1 MFWVEIVIKIH
12 NSKTVTDK
20 QTYWVSHSN
29 SGTFLQP
36 EMLFNTDFRFPQF
49 KKKSI
54 EKHINSSSTVPKD
67 GLNSPP
73 LKRKLSITKA
83 TSSEMDIFFE
93 NLMKSDKEPTIL
105 RILPGYVEKIRPK
118 SLETPCN
125 SLKNLYSDS
134 FLNTPLQYLQKCNG
148 IFESISIS
156 HDKALNIQS
165 QTRSQSKS
173 QKWYEQIYIYH
184 LYH

>member
-73 LKRKLSITKA
+73 LKRKSPITKA

-93 NLMKSDKEPTIL
+93 NLMKSDKKPAIL
-105 RILPGYVEKIRPK
+105 RILPRYAEKFRPK
-118 SLETPCN
+118 SLATPCK

-134 FLNTPLQYLQKCNG
+134 CLNMPFQYLQKNAMK
-148 IFESISIS
+148 F
-156 HDKALNIQS
+156 LNPFQFPR
-165 QTRSQSKS
+165 TR
-173 QKWYEQIYIYH
+173 H
-184 LYH
+184 